1 MGRIRRLP
9 LLLLC
14 LLGVALPVHAAPSS
28 GGVGA
33 PATSSRLRVA
43 RDGANKPRALQTE
56 ITHIVLGSGQ
66 RVDLVAAVHLGEAEY
81 YAGLNRR
88 FKQYD
93 AVLYELVVGGPA
105 PTGPIEIPKDG
116 AGASGLSQV
125 QLALCRLLGL
135 QFQLYAIDYSAPNFR
150 HADLTYDE
158 YQRAMAQSGES
169 PATLLIKIIQIAM
182 SNGGSID
189 EAELDDL
196 DIITIMTRG
205 PSPKEQR
212 ALRRVFASCFPEIE
226 RLTAEIQ
233 GTTLIAGRNKRA
245 VEVLRRVVGAGRRN
259 VAVFYGAGH
268 MADLEQRVR
277 TLPGARVV
285 GREWLDAWRLGD
297 EPQRH

>member
-1 MGRIRRLP
+1 MRRLHWVS

-14 LLGVALPVHAAPSS
+14 LVGVAIPVHAAPST
-28 GGVGA
+28 GGVGG
-33 PATSSRLRVA
+33 PATSSRLRVT
-43 RDGANKPRALQTE
+43 RDSANKPKALQTE

-66 RVDLVAAVHLGEAEY
+66 HVDLVAAVHLGEAEY

-105 PTGPIEIPKDG
+105 PKGPIEIPKDG
-116 AGASGLSQV
+116 EGASGLSQV
-125 QLALCRLLGL
+125 QLALCRMLGL
-135 QFQLYAIDYSAPNFR
+135 QFQLYSVDYSAPNFR
-150 HADLTYDE
+150 HADLTYEE

-169 PATLLIKIIQIAM
+169 PATLLMKIIQIAM

-189 EAELDDL
+189 DAELNDL
-196 DIITIMTRG
+196 DIITIVTRG

-245 VEVLRRVVGAGRRN
+245 MEVLTRVLAAGRRN

-268 MADLEQRVR
+268 MADLEQRVLK
-277 TLPGARVV
+277 LPGARVV

-297 EPQRH
+297 EPKRR